1 MNKLIIA
8 TVLIGIASVAQ
19 AHPYNYNNVAAAYN
33 YGYPLHNQYNSA
45 PVYYG
50 RPVRTYNRQVQQSY
64 NYGYAEPSISFGVG
78 GGSSRVYFTIP
89 LR

>member
-19 AHPYNYNNVAAAYN
+19 AHPYNYNSIAAAYN

-50 RPVRTYNRQVQQSY
+50 RPVQQAC
-64 NYGYAEPSISFGVG
+64 NYGYAVPSISFGVG
-78 GGSSRVYFTIP
+78 GGRSRVYFTIP